1 MAEVEVQ
8 TSVIY
13 QGFVARLEDV
23 SLELATSAHRNTS
36 FSPERRGAQ
45 QQQSYVNHFA
55 DLISRLCWLASTP
68 EKAVS
73 FVAELERHREGYL
86 KRLSAYLSSHSR
98 VASTM
103 ITGGSNFPVRR
114 NQKRSDSA
122 DRRLNE
128 LLEYQAWSERRIVKA
143 LKRMDAPVDRLEDLS
158 RQLEDRESLQER
170 MRETNK
176 IIKAKKGSFDDKVSQ
191 LVERELLTETQ
202 ARALLEP
209 DYAGRLGFADYALTN
224 NSASIRRI
232 KAEIEKEEQ
241 KRQHA
246 ATTPLL
252 EYMVGSVRVLEN
264 AEEDRLQV
272 FFESKPDEAMRSSLK
287 KYGFRWSPTQGAWQ
301 RQLTDNARYA
311 AKQVLSAL

>member
-1 MAEVEVQ
+1 MAEMMGQAQV
-8 TSVIY
+8 SY
-13 QGFVARLEDV
+13 QGFVVTLGDV
-23 SLELATSAHRNTS
+23 SLELATGAHRNTS
-36 FSPERRGAQ
+36 FSPERRGEQ

-55 DLISRLCWLASTP
+55 DLISRLCWLANTP
-68 EKAVS
+68 EKEAA
-73 FVAELERHREGYL
+73 FEAELERHKAGYL
-86 KRLSAYLSSHSR
+86 KRLNAYLSSHSR

-128 LLEYQAWSERRIVKA
+128 FLEWRDWSESRLIRT
-143 LKRMDAPVDRLEDLS
+143 LKRMDRPVDRLEDLA
-158 RQLEDRESLQER
+158 RQLEDRELLQER
-170 MRETNK
+170 MRDTNK
-176 IIKAKKGSFDDKVSQ
+176 IIRARKGSYEDKVSQ

-209 DYAGRLGFADYALTN
+209 DYAGRLGFADYELTN
-224 NSASIRRI
+224 NGASIRRI
-232 KAEIEKEEQ
+232 VLEIAKEEA
-241 KRQHA
+241 KREHA

-252 EYMVGSVRVLEN
+252 EYTVGDVRVLEN

-311 AKQVLSAL
+311 VKQVLE